1 MPRRVP
7 TRATSRRAPRRG
19 RDDRG
24 SAMITVLLVLVMF
37 VPLALAIAAIVVN
50 RQKDLVFERS
60 RTVTAHVAEAGIDGA
75 TAALRAATKNGD
87 PTQGARTKLP
97 CADPAPLQGRI
108 GAQAPALRYAV
119 QIRYYAQDP
128 RGQDEDWRQAQKLT
142 CTPGQGLAVIPGY
155 ALMESAATG
164 SQTKG
169 SFAALRERSIEAVYR
184 FAIGNANL
192 DGGLVHTR
200 THLGTGAPAG
210 AVDLCWAAAATPATA
225 GTAVVMAECT
235 EGDPAQLMAYRA
247 DYTLYNAGNDLCVTA
262 DAVAG
267 TPATLQP
274 CTAVP
279 AQRWTYDSHDMFK
292 AVNAAGTALVG
303 LCLNMGTA
311 YQVGTP
317 LVLTTDCSTGQA
329 RWSPDQQTGTGGAG
343 AAQYQLVNFA
353 QFARCFDVTN
363 ADLNAT
369 FLQVHPCKQNASSPL
384 NWWPQQVTWDP
395 TKRTLEVGRPDSLK
409 GYCFTSPGTEEGMVT
424 TKPCAA
430 GGTAQ
435 KWTVTGQTAS
445 YDTSY
450 TILDSGGRCMAAG
463 PAPNVG
469 WTYSAIVM
477 ATCDGSTV
485 QKWNAPAD
493 FATAGTA
500 GFRETTG

>member
-1 MPRRVP
+1 MSRPLPTRASSRRVP
-7 TRATSRRAPRRG
+7 PRV

-37 VPLALAIAAIVVN
+37 VPMALAIAAIVVN

-75 TAALRAATKNGD
+75 TAALRAATKSTD
-87 PTQGARTKLP
+87 ATQGARTKLP
-97 CADPAPLQGRI
+97 CADATPIQGRV

-128 RGQDEDWRQAQKLT
+128 RGQDEAWRQAQKLT

-164 SQTKG
+164 SQVKG
-169 SFAALRERSIEAVYR
+169 SFAALRERSVEAVYR
-184 FAIGNANL
+184 FAIGNVNL

-200 THLGTGAPAG
+200 THLGAGTDAG
-210 AVDLCWAAAATPATA
+210 AVDLCWAAAATPATP
-225 GTAVVMAECT
+225 GTAIVMAECT
-235 EGDPAQLMAYRA
+235 EGDPAQLLAYRA
-247 DYTLYNAGNDLCVTA
+247 DYTLHNAASDLCITA
-262 DAVAG
+262 EAVAG

-279 AQRWTYDSHDMFK
+279 AQRWTYDADDMFR
-292 AVNAAGTALVG
+292 AVDATGTALVG
-303 LCLNMGTA
+303 LCLDMATA
-311 YQVGTP
+311 YQPGTAV
-317 LVLTTDCSTGQA
+317 VLTAGCSGPA

-363 ADLNAT
+363 GDLNASFT
-369 FLQVHPCKQNASSPL
+369 QVHPCKQNASGPL
-384 NWWPQQVTWDP
+384 NFWPQQVTWDP
-395 TKRTLEVGRPDSLK
+395 AKRTLEVGRPDSLR
-409 GYCFTSPGTEEGMVT
+409 GYCLTSSGTEEGVVT
-424 TKPCAA
+424 TKPCAP
-430 GGTAQ
+430 GGEAQ

-445 YDTSY
+445 YATSY
-450 TILDSGGRCMAAG
+450 TIVDSQGRCMAAG
-463 PAPNVG
+463 AAPTIG
-469 WTYSAIVM
+469 WTYSAIVT

-493 FATAGTA
+493 FATAGTE